1 MNVKRL
7 IRREILHRKLNF
19 ALGSLAIT
27 AAVALFVAF
36 FSAGQASKL
45 ETIRLMRDIG
55 FNLRV
60 IPAGT
65 DMERFWITGFSEQ
78 IMPERYAQDL
88 AAFPGISYN
97 HLTATLQRKIL
108 WRDHE
113 VILTGMGP
121 EIIPPG
127 KGSSLMTF
135 SIQPGTAYI
144 GFELAKNLHLTAG
157 DTIKVDGH
165 EFRIDRCLSETGSQD
180 DIRIFTHLRDAQ
192 AILHLEDQINEIK
205 ALQCLCSGEYD
216 LEDSLDLLRAQLKTV
231 LPDAKVILM
240 QSIAKARLD
249 QRLMA
254 ERYFSF
260 VFPLIVL
267 VAMAWIGI
275 LAFLNVRERRQEI
288 GILRAL
294 GYGSS
299 KIALLFLGKA
309 VIMGLMGAALGFVV
323 GTVLATQFGP
333 QIFKVT
339 AQSIRPSLALLGWSV
354 LISPLIAAAAVFLP
368 SLMAVYQDP
377 AQTLRAD

>member
-65 DMERFWITGFSEQ
+65 DMDRFWITGFSEQ

-97 HLTATLQRKIL
+97 HLTATLQKKIL

-127 KGSSLMTF
+127 KGSSRMTF

>member
-19 ALGSLAIT
+19 SLGSLAIT

-65 DMERFWITGFSEQ
+65 DMDRFWITGFSEQ
-78 IMPERYAQDL
+78 IMPERYVQDL

-127 KGSSLMTF
+127 KGSSRMTF

-144 GFELAKNLHLTAG
+144 GFELAENLHLTAG

>member
-65 DMERFWITGFSEQ
+65 DMDRFWITGFSEQ
-78 IMPERYAQDL
+78 IMPERYVQDL

-113 VILTGMGP
+113 AILTGMGP

-127 KGSSLMTF
+127 KGSSRMTF

>member
-65 DMERFWITGFSEQ
+65 DMDRFWITGFSEQ

-127 KGSSLMTF
+127 KASSLMTF

-216 LEDSLDLLRAQLKTV
+216 LEDSLDLLRVQLKTV

-254 ERYFSF
+254 EHYFSF

-354 LISPLIAAAAVFLP
+354 LVSPLMAAAAVLLP

>member
-19 ALGSLAIT
+19 SLGSLAIT

-65 DMERFWITGFSEQ
+65 DMDRFWITGFSEQ
-78 IMPERYAQDL
+78 IMPERYVQDL

-113 VILTGMGP
+113 AILTGMGP

-127 KGSSLMTF
+127 KGSSRMTF

>member
-65 DMERFWITGFSEQ
+65 DMDRFWISGFSEQ
-78 IMPERYAQDL
+78 IMPERYVQDL

-113 VILTGMGP
+113 AILTGMGP

-127 KGSSLMTF
+127 KASSLMTF

-144 GFELAKNLHLTAG
+144 GFELAENLHLTAG

-205 ALQCLCSGEYD
+205 ALQCLCNGEYD
-216 LEDSLDLLRAQLKTV
+216 LEDSLDLLRVQLKTV

-339 AQSIRPSLALLGWSV
+339 AQSIRPSLALLGWSM

>member
-65 DMERFWITGFSEQ
+65 DMDRFWITGFSEQ
-78 IMPERYAQDL
+78 IMPERYVQDL

-97 HLTATLQRKIL
+97 HLTATLQKKIL

-127 KGSSLMTF
+127 KGSSRMTF

-231 LPDAKVILM
+231 LPGAKVILM

-309 VIMGLMGAALGFVV
+309 AIMGLMGAALGFVV